1 MQLRHNLFLGRVSRQ
16 APTLTQ
22 SLVTVFNNDEDF
34 LYRAC
39 RELRQLQRMVVAK
52 DQKYQETL
60 IKLNNM
66 SQQMGANNMER
77 DISFEVNA
85 DLGSTYEDISD
96 SDLSV
101 ILDAIQD

>member
-1 MQLRHNLFLGRVSRQ
+1 MQVRHNMFLGRVARQ

-22 SLVTVFNNDEDF
+22 SLLTVFSSDEDF

-39 RELRQLQRMVVAK
+39 RELRQLRRMVVAK

-66 SQQMGANNMER
+66 SQQMGSNN
-77 DISFEVNA
+77 IIHS
-85 DLGSTYEDISD
+85 DLENTYEDISD
-96 SDLSV
+96 GDLSV